1 MSLAWLGLRAPKTGG
16 PGSVPG
22 QGSKIPHVVKQL
34 SPPAAATEPVHCGAQ
49 EPQLESPCAT
59 TKDPT

>member
-1 MSLAWLGLRAPKTGG
+1 MWLGLRAPKTGG

-22 QGSKIPHVVKQL
+22 QGSKTPHVVKQR